1 MPAKDRYHDAV
12 VHALVKD
19 GWTITSEQ
27 VFIDFAER
35 HLWVDIQA
43 AKALEKLTILVG
55 VKGFENMP
63 SPVDYLTSAVGK
75 YVIYLSALD
84 YAGLDTPLYM
94 TVPIAAYEGI
104 LSEEIG
110 RRTVRKANIRLMVF
124 DPREE
129 EVVRWIP

>member
-12 VHALVKD
+12 VRALIKD
-19 GWTITSEQ
+19 GWTIISEQ
-27 VFIDFAER
+27 LYIDFAGR
-35 HLWVDIQA
+35 HLWIDIQA
-43 AKALEKLTILVG
+43 VKAFEQLTILVE

-63 SPVDYLTSAVGK
+63 SPVDYLASAVGK

-94 TVPIAAYEGI
+94 AVPTVAYESI

-110 RRTVRKANIRLMVF
+110 RRTVRKASIRLMVF
-124 DPREE
+124 DPIEE
-129 EVVRWIP
+129 EIVRWIP